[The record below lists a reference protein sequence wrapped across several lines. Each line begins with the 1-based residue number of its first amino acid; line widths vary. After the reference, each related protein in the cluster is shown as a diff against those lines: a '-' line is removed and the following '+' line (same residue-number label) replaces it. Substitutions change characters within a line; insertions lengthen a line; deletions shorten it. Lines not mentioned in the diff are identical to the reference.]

1 MSEKFELSPDDVT
14 LISSTLDLSGAS
26 YEDGFLV
33 ADGHTATAIE
43 TMLAAEDWR
52 DAQAPAQLT
61 RLKTMIK
68 LEIDASAEAE
78 RLKYITPG
86 SGQALTYSQKS
97 DEANR
102 YLAATSRVAADYP
115 LLSAEVGITASDI
128 SGVAAVVKAAFEQWQ
143 IIGARIEASRL
154 RAKASI
160 EEASTEEAVRAAAAA
175 VVWP

>member
-1 MSEKFELSPDDVT
+1 MSVKFELSPDDVT
-14 LISSTLDLSGAS
+14 LISSTLNLSGAS
-26 YEDGFLV
+26 YEDGFLM
-33 ADGHTATAIE
+33 ADGHTAAAIE
-43 TMLAAEDWR
+43 AMLANDDWR
-52 DAQAPAQLT
+52 DTQAPAQLI
-61 RLKTMIK
+61 RLKTMMK
-68 LEIDASAEAE
+68 AEIDASAEAE

-102 YLAATSRVAADYP
+102 YLVAVSPVAADYP

-128 SGVAAVVKAAFEQWQ
+128 GGVAAIVKAAFTQWQ

-154 RAKASI
+154 KAKASI

>member
-1 MSEKFELSPDDVT
+1 MSAKFELSPDDVT
-14 LISSTLDLSGAS
+14 LISSTLNLSGAS

-43 TMLAAEDWR
+43 TMLADEDWR
-52 DAQAPAQLT
+52 AAQAPGQLN

-102 YLAATSRVAADYP
+102 YLMAASPVAADYP

-128 SGVAAVVKAAFEQWQ
+128 SGVAAVVKAAFTQWQ
-143 IIGARIEASRL
+143 IIGARIEATRL
-154 RAKASI
+154 KAKASI

>member
-1 MSEKFELSPDDVT
+1 MSGKFELTPDDVT
-14 LISSTLDLSGAS
+14 LISSTVDLSGAS

-33 ADGHTATAIE
+33 ADGQTAAAIE
-43 TMLAAEDWR
+43 AMLADDDWR
-52 DAQAPAQLT
+52 NTQAPEQLI
-61 RLKTMIK
+61 RLKTMMK
-68 LEIDASAEAE
+68 AEIDDSAEAE

-102 YLAATSRVAADYP
+102 YLAATSPVAADYP

-128 SGVAAVVKAAFEQWQ
+128 GGVAAVVKAAFAQWQ
-143 IIGARIEASRL
+143 TIGASIEASRL
-154 RAKASI
+154 KAKASI

>member
-1 MSEKFELSPDDVT
+1 MSEKFELTPDDVT
-14 LISSTLDLSGAS
+14 LISSTVNLSGAH

-33 ADGHTATAIE
+33 AAGHTATAIE
-43 TMLAAEDWR
+43 TMLADDDWR
-52 DAQAPAQLT
+52 DRQAPAQLT
-61 RLKTMIK
+61 RLKAMIK
-68 LEIDASAEAE
+68 AEIDASAEAE

-102 YLAATSRVAADYP
+102 YLVTASPVAADYP
-115 LLSAEVGITASDI
+115 LLLAEVGITASDI
-128 SGVAAVVKAAFEQWQ
+128 SGVAAVVKAAFAQWQ

-154 RAKASI
+154 KAKASI
-160 EEASTEEAVRAAAAA
+160 EEAGTEEAVRAAAAA

>member
-1 MSEKFELSPDDVT
+1 MSQKFELTPDDVT
-14 LISSTLDLSGAS
+14 LISSTVDLSGAF

-33 ADGHTATAIE
+33 ADGHTAAAVE
-43 TMLAAEDWR
+43 TMLANDDWR
-52 DAQAPAQLT
+52 DRQAPAQLA
-61 RLKTMIK
+61 RLKTMLK
-68 LEIDASAEAE
+68 VEIDASAEAQ

-102 YLAATSRVAADYP
+102 YLAATSPVAADYP

-128 SGVAAVVKAAFEQWQ
+128 SGVAAVVKAAFAQWQ
-143 IIGARIEASRL
+143 VIGAHIEASRL

-160 EEASTEEAVRAAAAA
+160 EEASTEEAARAAAAA